1 MARRELRIL
10 PYKGD
15 KDYQYYVDGLKVN
28 GKRKRLF
35 FKTEKEVLEEL
46 KKRGKQLRK
55 EGEEGQA
62 ISADLRILAAKCAE
76 RLKPSDA
83 GWDAAVAGC
92 DYVLHVAS
100 PLGHDVPR
108 DPNVLIVPARDG
120 ALRILGAACRAKVQ
134 RPKPH
139 CDRRRLTERHRST

>member
-15 KDYQYYVDGLKVN
+15 RDYQYYLDGLKVN

-35 FKTEKEVLEEL
+35 FKTEKEALEEL

-62 ISADLRILAAKCAE
+62 ISADLRILAAKCA
-76 RLKPSDA
+76 
-83 GWDAAVAGC
+83 
-92 DYVLHVAS
+92 
-100 PLGHDVPR
+100 
-108 DPNVLIVPARDG
+108 DG
-120 ALRILGAACRAKVQ
+120 VH
-134 RPKPH
+134 PKPLTECCRGFTSATVGSH
-139 CDRRRLTERHRST
+139 DRSPCRRLLLVLRSP

>member
-15 KDYQYYVDGLKVN
+15 RDYQYYLDGLKVN

-35 FKTEKEVLEEL
+35 FKTEKEALEEL

-76 RLKPSDA
+76 RLTPFGKTI
-83 GWDAAVAGC
+83 WDATEFFVAHLETRSILPVSVLSA
-92 DYVLHVAS
+92 DYQQTKSSAGLSKKHIE
-100 PLGHDVPR
+100 DV
-108 DPNVLIVPARDG
+108 
-120 ALRILGAACRAKVQ
+120 
-134 RPKPH
+134 
-139 CDRRRLTERHRST
+139 RHRCANVVSAMRSANTQVLLPVCP